1 MLVAYKFPH
10 TYAMQEMGT
19 GNTTNTRYPNL
30 FAEWAASPF
39 HLWVLCD
46 HAGVERN
53 VMKAVLYDGE
63 KLLTEEALGLSQLFN
78 VSMNCLFSPGLNLI
92 AGERLHRKAYA
103 LFSLYE
109 YISGRKE
116 YLNKCQCI
124 DLNNELYRIHR
135 LLTTDI
141 ATCADYRWCRKRL
154 LDLLEALNIP
164 QRRNTLLTEVDI

>member
-30 FAEWAASPF
+30 FAEWAASPY
-39 HLWVLCD
+39 HLWVLWD

-63 KLLTEEALGLSQLFN
+63 ELLAGEAFGLSRLFN
-78 VSMNCLFSPGLNLI
+78 VSGDYLFSQGLNLI
-92 AGERLHRKAYA
+92 AGERLHRKAYD
-103 LFSLYE
+103 LFGLYGD
-109 YISGRKE
+109 ISGRKD
-116 YLNKCQCI
+116 YLNKGQCI
-124 DLNNELYRIHR
+124 DLNNELYRIRR
-135 LLTTDI
+135 LLTADI
-141 ATCADYRWCRKRL
+141 ATYADYRWCRKSL
-154 LDLLEALNIP
+154 LDLWEALNIP